1 MARPIALIAD
11 KVSSVRYVASAAN
24 DSTTLSDSA
33 FPLAADA
40 TNGGTINCQGYA
52 TIWVS
57 AEFVGGTNP
66 TVDLDMLVYDDG
78 AANDEH
84 WGRLYVG
91 SSPAVYKPTL
101 AKGRWFEVRVD
112 GGRFFPRIEN
122 LVGSPTSVRILARP
136 GTPLPRLAGSR
147 A

>member
-11 KVSSVRYVASAAN
+11 TVSSVRFVETAAN
-24 DSTTLSDSA
+24 DSTTLSDA
-33 FPLAADA
+33 NFPAA
-40 TNGGTINCQGYA
+40 TSSTIGGAMSCKGFA

-66 TVDLDMLVYDDG
+66 TVDLDMLVYDEG
-78 AANDEH
+78 AAADEH

-136 GTPLPRLAGSR
+136 GTPLPRLSGPR

>member
-1 MARPIALIAD
+1 MARPIALVAD
-11 KVSSVRYVASAAN
+11 TVSSVRFVESAAN
-24 DSTTLSDSA
+24 DSATLSDTN
-33 FPLAADA
+33 FPLATNA
-40 TNGGTINCQGYA
+40 TTGGTINCHGFA
-52 TIWVS
+52 TIWMSV
-57 AEFVGGTNP
+57 EFVGGTNP
-66 TVDLDMLVYDDG
+66 TVDLDMLVYDEG
-78 AANDEH
+78 AVADQH

-136 GTPLPRLAGSR
+136 GTPLPRVSAPR